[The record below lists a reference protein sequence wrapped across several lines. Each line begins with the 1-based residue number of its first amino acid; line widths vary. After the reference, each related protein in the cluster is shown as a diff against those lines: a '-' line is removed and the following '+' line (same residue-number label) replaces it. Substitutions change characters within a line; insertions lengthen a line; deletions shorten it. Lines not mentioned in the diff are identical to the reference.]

1 MIHPRLFAAL
11 AVLLLLLVGCEQTTV
26 IEQEQ
31 IAQRETVLALTPS
44 ATPTVTATFTPSAT
58 PTSSPTT
65 GPSPSPTA
73 SATAT
78 STPLPPTP
86 TSNPALQ
93 GFSYCT
99 QQVGD
104 ANGGRYSAQLTGIT
118 ANSFPAFERIT
129 FTFTNTV
136 GVAPLSAVADCL
148 SESDFI
154 ARTGQPASTRPYLL
168 EVHLPDW
175 LHDEQFES
183 SAITN
188 TYELSGTRVLTHVDL
203 RYNPASD
210 AGLTFSIPISE
221 PLRFH
226 LTLMHDPERLVLETA
241 KAVELVEASDPL
253 TAPLSSKA
261 PDFDAPLY
269 FLQEGDIWQY
279 QDGKASNLT
288 ETVQEEI
295 AFAVSPDGSKIAF
308 CRATTA
314 DASYGDAAGPSSL
327 FVMNADGS
335 NAKEIGRTGLGCAD
349 PAWSVDSKQIAW
361 SVDESGIL
369 PTQRTIWSIAAS
381 GGAPER
387 RAGGIDEWNRYAPQW
402 LEDGKLVYSADT
414 QDGRST
420 LFLLEEDAEN
430 DIGAAFTLSDRYI
443 SLGRPLADKE
453 GKQFAVEAQRGRNP
467 GSDLLILDAQG
478 EEIEIMSDGY
488 WTRALGWRDDGGLLF
503 LSNDCISTLV
513 QSYSLGVLNSGK
525 KELFASGTSLIA
537 INAAAMHGD
546 QIAYVIGKQP
556 AAGERGPLTIV
567 PNSSSELWIW
577 DLANGERAS
586 SYKADRAISDLQQ

>member
-11 AVLLLLLVGCEQTTV
+11 AVLLLLLAGCEQTTV

-44 ATPTVTATFTPSAT
+44 ATPTVTTTFTPSAT
-58 PTSSPTT
+58 ATSSPTI
-65 GPSPSPTA
+65 GPSATPTA

-78 STPLPPTP
+78 ATPLPPTP

-93 GFSYCT
+93 GFSYCR

-104 ANGGRYSAQLTGIT
+104 PDGGRYSAQLTDVT

-136 GVAPLSAVADCL
+136 GVAPLSAIADCL
-148 SESDFI
+148 SERDFV
-154 ARTGQPASTRPYLL
+154 ALTGQPAAARPYVL

-175 LHDEQFES
+175 LHDEQFNNS
-183 SAITN
+183 IITN
-188 TYELSGTRVLTHVDL
+188 TFELSGTRVLTHVET
-203 RYNPASD
+203 RYDAASD

-226 LTLMHDPERLVLETA
+226 LTLMHDPERLILETA
-241 KAVELVEASDPL
+241 KATELVESSDPL
-253 TAPLSSKA
+253 TAPLSNKA
-261 PDFDAPLY
+261 PEFAAPLF
-269 FLQEGDIWQY
+269 FLQEGDIWQHKE
-279 QDGKASNLT
+279 GKTSNLT

-335 NAKEIGRTGLGCAD
+335 NVKEIGRAGFDCAD
-349 PAWSVDSKQIAW
+349 PAWSVDGKQIAW
-361 SVDESGIL
+361 SVDESGIR
-369 PTQRTIWSIAAS
+369 PTQRSIWKVAAT
-381 GGAPER
+381 GGAPTR
-387 RAGGIDEWNRYAPQW
+387 VAGGTDEWNRFAPQW
-402 LEDGKLVYSADT
+402 LEGDKLVYSADT

-420 LFLLEEDAEN
+420 LFLLDDDTEN
-430 DIGAAFTLSDRYI
+430 DIGAAFTISDRYI
-443 SLGRPLADKE
+443 TLGRPLADKK

-467 GSDLLILDAQG
+467 GSDLLILDSEG

-513 QSYSLGVLNSGK
+513 QSYSLGVINSGK
-525 KELFASGTSLIA
+525 IELLASGTSLIA
-537 INAAAMHGD
+537 INAAAVHGD
-546 QIAYVIGKQP
+546 QIAYVIAQQP
-556 AAGERGPLTIV
+556 APGERGPLTIV
-567 PNSSSELWIW
+567 PSSSSELWIW
-577 DLANGERAS
+577 DLAKGERAS